1 MMKQNKKF
9 IHMSEIEKQKT
20 PLPNE
25 VTPENAFIKLSTIA
39 MHVAGKYKLKALKLT
54 GKS

>member
-1 MMKQNKKF
+1 MP
-9 IHMSEIEKQKT
+9 EIEKQIR

-39 MHVAGKYKLKALKLT
+39 MHVADKYKLKTIKLEDKT
-54 GKS
+54 